1 MVHLNLDQVVE
12 DFRVQVFI
20 NESLPVVRVHV
31 PELKTDSN
39 AIDSPNKENKFA
51 EIEKDIDDDPS
62 KVKITFRP
70 AVQTQKQMLEGQSDK
85 DGIHGQFIVEYD
97 VDRKNEGND
106 VQVLDGY
113 FVHFFAPES
122 LETLPKHV
130 IFVLDI
136 SGSMYGEKL
145 QQTKDAMVTILDDLT
160 DKDHFNILSFSDD
173 VTHWVPDGEKNLE
186 APHSLTHK
194 GTKELRDEALRYVL
208 KLNTLGGTNI
218 HAAMMEAL
226 KLVTDVKISET
237 AVPRNTNPI
246 IVFLTDGEPTTGVTS
261 SSEIERLIARA
272 NKKLEVPIY
281 GLAFGKGADFA
292 LVKSISL
299 KSGAYARKI
308 FEGLDAAIQ
317 LEDFYL
323 ELANPLLNNVKFE
336 YVGEPFKN
344 GSITNTN
351 FKTYFKGSEYVIAG
365 QISNDNLETG
375 EVEMIIGGE
384 GNEGTF
390 EKKFNLCFLRPL
402 PLPIHVDA
410 NIENST
416 DLRKCIYPPT
426 ISKLDPERSG
436 AQNFIERLWAF
447 LSIKNLLDD
456 KLSGK
461 EKRIEELTSD
471 DDNNS
476 TSDEITEDDDPKALP
491 SRISDGVTKK
501 SRSEQALALA
511 LKYNFVTKLTS
522 LVVTLEDDDDDTN
535 STDGVE
541 IDILPILDSQQHIGH
556 GRRSHHYRMASR
568 AGTYHAL
575 QTNSMFQPARFS
587 AGGSI
592 QPMRKKGSLN
602 IASSPPAPAQFFK
615 LSRGI
620 VAKGKIMSASD
631 LDDDDSSSLDYDSG
645 TVMNMA
651 MPNEPCRGQLILYRQ
666 TYLRGQNITTSVDI
680 PDLNDKNFDDKV
692 T

>member
-1 MVHLNLDQVVE
+1 VVHLNLDQVV
-12 DFRVQVFI
+12 DNFRVQVFI
-20 NESLPVVRVHV
+20 NESLPVIQVHV

-39 AIDSPNKENKFA
+39 TIDSPNKENKFV
-51 EIEKDIDDDPS
+51 EVEKNVGDDPS
-62 KVKITFRP
+62 KVKITFHP
-70 AVQTQKQMLEGQSDK
+70 DIEIQKQMLERQNDK
-85 DGIHGQFIVEYD
+85 DGIRGQFIVEYD

-113 FVHFFAPES
+113 FVHFFAPEF
-122 LETLPKHV
+122 LGTLPKHV

-160 DKDHFNILSFSDD
+160 EKDYFNILSFSDE
-173 VTHWVPDGEKNLE
+173 VIHWVPDAEKNLE
-186 APHSLTHK
+186 SPHSLTHK

-218 HAAMMEAL
+218 HDAMMEAL
-226 KLVTDVKISET
+226 KLVTDVKIAET

-261 SSEIERLIARA
+261 GPEIERLIARA
-272 NKKLEVPIY
+272 NQKLEVPIY
-281 GLAFGKGADFA
+281 GLAFGKGADFT
-292 LVKSISL
+292 LVKSISST
-299 KSGAYARKI
+299 SGAYARKI
-308 FEGLDAAIQ
+308 FEGSDAAIQ

-365 QISNDNLETG
+365 QISDDNLES
-375 EVEMIIGGE
+375 EEIQLIVGGE
-384 GNEGTF
+384 GDEGTF

-402 PLPIHVDA
+402 PLPIDVDA
-410 NIENST
+410 
-416 DLRKCIYPPT
+416 DLPNRPTCIFPPI
-426 ISKLDPERSG
+426 ISKPEPERTG

-447 LSIKNLLDD
+447 LTIKNLLDD
-456 KLSGK
+456 KLSAK
-461 EKRIEELTSD
+461 EKRIEELTAD

-476 TSDEITEDDDPKALP
+476 TSDESTDDPKALP
-491 SRISDGVTKK
+491 SRISDGSNKK
-501 SRSEQALALA
+501 SRAEQALALA

-522 LVVTLEDDDDDTN
+522 LVVTRDETTN
-535 STDGVE
+535 STDNVE
-541 IDILPILDSQQHIGH
+541 VDVLPILDSTHHIGH
-556 GRRSHHYRMASR
+556 GRRSHHYKMASR
-568 AGTYHAL
+568 AGSFNAL
-575 QTNSMFQPARFS
+575 QSNPYVYSSARFS
-587 AGGSI
+587 AGPPGPGN
-592 QPMRKKGSLN
+592 QPVKKKTSLN
-602 IASSPPAPAQFFK
+602 FGPPTAVPFFK

-620 VAKGKIMSASD
+620 PAKVKLLSVNAM
-631 LDDDDSSSLDYDSG
+631 DDDDVLTPESLDYDSG
-645 TVMNMA
+645 SLMNMA
-651 MPNEPCRGQLILYRQ
+651 MPNEPCRGSLILYRQ

-680 PDLNDKNFDDKV
+680 PDLSDSNFDDKV